1 MGARR
6 LSREPSMSTWDI
18 SLGSE
23 HISSLRTI
31 RPPGKN
37 DFNEAKRDLKKVL
50 ELEPQNKAAQEKL
63 QVLRNKVKKLQRK
76 NGQTPHER
84 IDSTQDNN
92 NIETNNL
99 SWNLSKILDR
109 EPYAAIILNTPI
121 DPVEETI
128 YSFWKKASFR
138 ATVDG
143 GTDRWKEFETLSYYK
158 SRGISSIVHTPD
170 QDFTDFTKCLIEIK
184 KRRQDLKS
192 FFVHVQHSG
201 RLDQIFVNSN
211 SISWLLNPGE
221 SRIEYI
227 PNKNKTYV
235 GLIPIGTPID
245 SISTTGLRWNLD
257 NGRLAFGELVS
268 TSNEVDGN
276 GVIIIK
282 TSGDLLLNI
291 SGMGI

>member
-1 MGARR
+1 M
-6 LSREPSMSTWDI
+6 
-18 SLGSE
+18 
-23 HISSLRTI
+23 
-31 RPPGKN
+31 
-37 DFNEAKRDLKKVL
+37 
-50 ELEPQNKAAQEKL
+50 
-63 QVLRNKVKKLQRK
+63 
-76 NGQTPHER
+76 
-84 IDSTQDNN
+84 
-92 NIETNNL
+92 ETNNL

-121 DPVEETI
+121 DPVDEKI
-128 YSFWKKASFR
+128 YSFWKKALFR

-143 GTDRWKEFETLSYYK
+143 GTDRWKEFVGELKDAPDPDLISGDFDSVTQETLSYYK

-170 QDFTDFTKCLIEIK
+170 QDFTDFTKCLIEVK

-201 RLDQIFVNSN
+201 RLDQIFGNIETLFHAKTILGSDSSIYLVNSN
-211 SISWLLNPGE
+211 SISWLLTPGKYK
-221 SRIEYI
+221 IEYI
-227 PNKNKTYV
+227 PTKNKTYV
-235 GLIPIGTPID
+235 GLIPIGTPVD